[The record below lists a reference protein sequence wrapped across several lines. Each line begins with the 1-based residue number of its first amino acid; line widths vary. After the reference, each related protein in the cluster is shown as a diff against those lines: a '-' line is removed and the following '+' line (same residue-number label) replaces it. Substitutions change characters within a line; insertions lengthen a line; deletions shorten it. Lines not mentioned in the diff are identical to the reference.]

1 MHPCVIEAVDAALA
15 FAMNPD
21 DVTWN
26 LGDTLHNWQAETLRR
41 AVLYCPN

>member
-15 FAMNPD
+15 FSMDPD
-21 DVTWN
+21 GVTWD
-26 LGDTLHNWQAETLRR
+26 LGDTLFNGQADTLLR